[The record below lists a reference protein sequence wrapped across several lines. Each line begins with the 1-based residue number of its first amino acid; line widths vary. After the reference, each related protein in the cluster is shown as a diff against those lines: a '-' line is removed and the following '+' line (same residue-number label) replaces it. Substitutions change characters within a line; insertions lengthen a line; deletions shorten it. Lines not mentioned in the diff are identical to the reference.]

1 MRTITFSLAALT
13 TLIAQTAYAAAV
25 PNSPCTGLIGCGAGG
40 ANIVLMNL
48 PALGSLMVM
57 IAAALSVVFIVLAGL
72 RMVTAMGD
80 EGQIGEQKK
89 AVLHVLIGLV
99 IVILSQS
106 IVGFA
111 GTQNYGQGDNPL
123 DLFLN
128 GSAHAVSIM
137 LTIFNAVMI
146 VAVIVGGARM
156 VYAQGKS
163 DEYNKGKTIITW
175 CIGGAVVAN
184 LANALV
190 QSLAYIFGV

>member
-1 MRTITFSLAALT
+1 MFFRTAPALSSLVAKTAHAAFPDT
-13 TLIAQTAYAAAV
+13 
-25 PNSPCTGLIGCGAGG
+25 PCPGLIGCGGRS
-40 ANIVLMNL
+40 ANIVITNL

-72 RMVTAMGD
+72 RMVTALGD
-80 EGQIGEQKK
+80 EGEVGAQKK
-89 AVLHVLIGLV
+89 AVLHVMIGLL

-111 GTQNYGQGDNPL
+111 GTQKYGQGDNPL
-123 DLFLN
+123 NLFLN

-137 LTIFNAVMI
+137 LTIFNAAMI
-146 VAVIVGGARM
+146 IAVIIGGARM

-163 DEYNKGKTIITW
+163 DEFNKGKTIITW
-175 CIGGAVVAN
+175 CIGGAIIAN